1 MATKSLA
8 EIKAAR
14 GVTPERQERIDEIKR
29 AMLLEHSLHALRERR
44 GVTQTAIA
52 EHLATSRPNVSRI
65 ERESDVRLST
75 LARYAEAVGGR
86 LHVEVVFADETIDLV
101 GEARD

>member
-1 MATKSLA
+1 MSVKSLA

-14 GVTPERQERIDEIKR
+14 GVSAERQERIDEIKR
-29 AMLLEHSLHALRERR
+29 SMLLEHSLLALRERR
-44 GVTQTAIA
+44 GVTQTSIA

-86 LHVEVVFADETIDLV
+86 LHVEVVFDDESVDLV
-101 GEARD
+101 GEPRT

>member
-1 MATKSLA
+1 MATRSLG

-14 GVTPERQERIDEIKR
+14 GVSAERQERIDEVKR
-29 AMLLEHSLHALRERR
+29 SMLLEHSLHALRERR

-52 EHLATSRPNVSRI
+52 GHLATSRPNVSRI

-86 LHVEVVFADETIDLV
+86 LHVEVVFDDETVDLI
-101 GEARD
+101 GEPRT